1 MDPVTTVAEPALGGR
16 EQEKLA
22 APGVEAPRLVRAP
35 GVEVAM
41 EPEEAVVT
49 GWEVEGAGV
58 RVDRAV
64 VGVQV
69 MDREEAEAEAAM
81 VEAME
86 MEVAMAGCIA

>member
-1 MDPVTTVAEPALGGR
+1 MHL
-16 EQEKLA
+16 KS
-22 APGVEAPRLVRAP
+22 
-35 GVEVAM
+35 
-41 EPEEAVVT
+41 
-49 GWEVEGAGV
+49 
-58 RVDRAV
+58 